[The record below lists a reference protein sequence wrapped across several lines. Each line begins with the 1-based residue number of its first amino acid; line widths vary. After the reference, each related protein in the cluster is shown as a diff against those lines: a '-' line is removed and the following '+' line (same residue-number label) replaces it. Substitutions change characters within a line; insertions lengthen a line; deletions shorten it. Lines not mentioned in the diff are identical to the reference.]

1 MYSRHLDGFTVLIWE
16 QQTHNLYMRIH
27 LVRHG
32 ETAPNP
38 PNSFYGGSEVP
49 LSANGELQAAAAA
62 TYLADE
68 PVDHI
73 ICSPLSRAVFGAEEI
88 RMRHTK
94 AVVSQIAGFRE
105 KDCGHWVGH
114 DLASMKKAYPE
125 DMKSYLADPIN
136 WRGHGGESLA
146 QVQRRVVSAF
156 ENVLTSG
163 YSNIVIVSHLF
174 PTRIILNHL
183 TKGDVVDDL
192 MNMNIPTASVSHLD
206 CQADGSIDVGICGHV
221 PY

>member
-1 MYSRHLDGFTVLIWE
+1 
-16 QQTHNLYMRIH
+16 MRIH

-62 TYLADE
+62 DYLANE
-68 PVDHI
+68 PVDYI

-94 AVVSQIAGFRE
+94 AVVSRMDDFRE
-105 KDCGHWVGH
+105 KNCGRWVGH
-114 DLASMKKAYPE
+114 DLASMGKAYPD

-146 QVQRRVVSAF
+146 QVQQRVVSAF
-156 ENVLTSG
+156 ENVLTLG
-163 YSNIVIVSHLF
+163 YNNIVIVSHLF

-183 TKGDVVDDL
+183 TKGDAVDDL
-192 MNMNIPTASVSHLD
+192 MNMKIPTASVSRLD
-206 CQADGSIDVGICGHV
+206 CRADGSIDVGLCGYV

>member
-1 MYSRHLDGFTVLIWE
+1 
-16 QQTHNLYMRIH
+16 MRIH

-73 ICSPLSRAVFGAEEI
+73 ICSPLSRAVFGAEQV
-88 RMRHTK
+88 RMRHTRV
-94 AVVSQIAGFRE
+94 AVSQIAGFRE
-105 KDCGHWVGH
+105 KDCGRWVGH
-114 DLASMKKAYPE
+114 DLASMNKVYPD
-125 DMKSYLADPIN
+125 DMQSYLADPIN

-146 QVQRRVVSAF
+146 QVQSRVISAF
-156 ENVLTSG
+156 EDVLASG

-183 TKGDVVDDL
+183 TKGDAVDDL
-192 MNMNIPTASVSHLD
+192 MNMKIPTASVSHLD
-206 CQADGSIDVGICGHV
+206 YPENGSVHVGVCGHV

>member
-1 MYSRHLDGFTVLIWE
+1 
-16 QQTHNLYMRIH
+16 MRIH

-62 TYLADE
+62 DYLSSE
-68 PVDHI
+68 SVDHI

-94 AVVSQIAGFRE
+94 AMVSQVDGFRE
-105 KDCGHWVGH
+105 KNCGRWVGH
-114 DLASMKKAYPE
+114 DLASMGKAYPD

-146 QVQRRVVSAF
+146 QVQQRVVSAF
-156 ENVLTSG
+156 ENVLTLG
-163 YSNIVIVSHLF
+163 YRNIVIVSHLF
-174 PTRIILNHL
+174 PTRLILNHL

-192 MNMNIPTASVSHLD
+192 MNMKIPTASVSRLD
-206 CQADGSIDVGICGHV
+206 CQADGSIGVSICGYV